1 MAAQY
6 YSILH
11 NTEKND
17 VHGKDFGILDQF
29 QYFVCYY
36 KALFWLKKQRLFQH

>member
-11 NTEKND
+11 NTEND
-17 VHGKDFGILDQF
+17 VHGKEFGILDQF